1 VELLV
6 VQDGEACKVGIL
18 ILVEE
23 IATVS
28 ATDAWP

>member
-6 VQDGEACKVGIL
+6 VQDGKACDVGVL

-23 IATVS
+23 IAAVS
-28 ATDAWP
+28 ATDV